1 MLDTERAG
9 KKVEDKEKC
18 KTLGFPESSEVKNL
32 PANAGD
38 KFDPWS
44 RKIPHAS
51 GQLSLCATTTEPPH
65 LEPEI
70 RNKRSHCN
78 EGSTHCNQ
86 RVAPAHSNKDP
97 EQPQS
102 KVSKNSLYNQFDNLK
117 HTSTTEFLY
126 YSTQIWNLYTY
137 LYCLK
142 FLVIM
147 LYSIKFH
154 FKVILILMAAFSYHS
169 MNFTMCHCLHSF
181 LVIKY
186 PTKKTYHE
194 YFGEKDKGHK

>member
-18 KTLGFPESSEVKNL
+18 KTLDFPESSEVKNL

-65 LEPEI
+65 LEPVL

-102 KVSKNSLYNQFDNLK
+102 NFLDLPQEPGVYSRVRVRMSIRISSLFIEVRNL
-117 HTSTTEFLY
+117 STYEGQLR
-126 YSTQIWNLYTY
+126 N
-137 LYCLK
+137 
-142 FLVIM
+142 V
-147 LYSIKFH
+147 
-154 FKVILILMAAFSYHS
+154 
-169 MNFTMCHCLHSF
+169 N
-181 LVIKY
+181 
-186 PTKKTYHE
+186 
-194 YFGEKDKGHK
+194 